1 MVSLKFNFFNLGF
14 GSVKFS
20 QPFSTLS
27 LIASKNG
34 LTDGTDDTFIFYW
47 RLKSFYDNPLM
58 VDNFSLNTSSYYE
71 LSELL
76 SYYNALER
84 YCKPLSYFT
93 DWSRLPK
100 LSLVT
105 MLSFKHVK
113 LFVNLS
119 LTVFF
124 YFILSKSPFTISFLM
139 STIPFV

>member
-1 MVSLKFNFFNLGF
+1 MGRM
-14 GSVKFS
+14 KFS
-20 QPFSTLS
+20 QSFSTLS
-27 LIASKNG
+27 LIASRNG

-71 LSELL
+71 FSELL

-84 YCKPLSYFT
+84 YCSPLSYFT

-105 MLSFKHVK
+105 MLLFKHEK

-119 LTVFF
+119 FNVFF
-124 YFILSKSPFTISFLM
+124 YFILSRFCFMISFLL
-139 STIPFV
+139 SAIPFV